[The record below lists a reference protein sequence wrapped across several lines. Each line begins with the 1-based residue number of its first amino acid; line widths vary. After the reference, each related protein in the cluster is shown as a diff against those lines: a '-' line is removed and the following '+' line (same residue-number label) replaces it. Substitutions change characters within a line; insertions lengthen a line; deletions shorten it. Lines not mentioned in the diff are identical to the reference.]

1 MKSNFILWDTIEEK
15 TIKYPRNDDEPV
27 VGLDP
32 RYQALKVIRD
42 AAPTEI
48 PEGMKIEQ
56 IIYTDFDAGEYH
68 YGWKIVPVEPQIEP
82 PNWSRFKNSLLIH
95 PEINSMLNSGMSVLP
110 TAIITLPTT
119 LLNSENTGNVDDF
132 RTVWI
137 ALRRSG
143 LVNSELVQIVRN
155 LAINN
160 HLPKKFID
168 SIGGN
173 IRPEPTELGQE
184 WMDNSGNNWVVVRAR
199 AENGTFLP
207 DDLDTPEN
215 EHLVWE
221 EVKL

>member
-82 PNWSRFKNSLLIH
+82 PNWSRFKNSLLSH

-110 TAIITLPTT
+110 TAVITLPTT

-143 LVNSELVQIVRN
+143 LVNPDLVQIVRN

-168 SIGGN
+168 AIGGN

-184 WMDNSGNNWVVVRAR
+184 WMDAAGQMWRVEQSRG
-199 AENGTFLP
+199 EDGQFLP
-207 DDLDTPEN
+207 DGPTTFERESLDW
-215 EHLVWE
+215 V
-221 EVKL
+221 EVTE